1 MVGVCVCV
9 CTHSPVRCPPC
20 SLPPVPQEPTSDL
33 EAISGVSTNPYDDF
47 AFETDTTGEEDEAD
61 GSDKSGNDQLP
72 QSKEE
77 LPAEDETAAQDTS
90 EEPLPTASGDEPG
103 DPGTASLPQVN
114 EPLPTSSVDEHGA
127 PASSIVP
134 VVYGARLFNPDD
146 LETFEGCLGP
156 PDLVKDTFVPVYVSN
171 VNSPTDFWVSL

>member
-9 CTHSPVRCPPC
+9 CVCAHSLVCCPLC

-33 EAISGVSTNPYDDF
+33 ESISGVSTNPYEDF

-77 LPAEDETAAQDTS
+77 LPAEDETAAQDTP
-90 EEPLPTASGDEPG
+90 EEPTASVDEPG

-114 EPLPTSSVDEHGA
+114 KPLPTSSVEEHGA
-127 PASSIVP
+127 PAGSIVP
-134 VVYGARLFNPDD
+134 AVNGARLFNPDD

-156 PDLVKDTFVPVYVSN
+156 PDLVKDATFE
-171 VNSPTDFWVSL
+171 THIMQ

>member
-1 MVGVCVCV
+1 M
-9 CTHSPVRCPPC
+9 RCPPC

-103 DPGTASLPQVN
+103 DPGNAGLLQVN

-127 PASSIVP
+127 PAGSIVP
-134 VVYGARLFNPDD
+134 VLNGARFFNPDD
-146 LETFEGCLGP
+146 LEKFEGCLGP
-156 PDLVKDTFVPVYVSN
+156 PDLVKDATFE
-171 VNSPTDFWVSL
+171 THIMQ